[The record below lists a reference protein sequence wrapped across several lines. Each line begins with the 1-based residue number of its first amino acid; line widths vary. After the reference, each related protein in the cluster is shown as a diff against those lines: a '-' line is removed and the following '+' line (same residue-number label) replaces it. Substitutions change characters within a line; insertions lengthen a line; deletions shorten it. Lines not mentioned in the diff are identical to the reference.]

1 MISKKLMSDIF
12 ISYSRRDSEQALS
25 LAERLRASGITVWID
40 QHGIEAA
47 TSWSKEIV
55 DGIESSKAFLILLSH
70 SSLWSANV
78 VKELSIASEEG
89 RPIVPVELEAVT
101 IPSEFKYQLAGL
113 QRAQYTDFD
122 SILRALA
129 RLGIFNETGD
139 VPERKFPQ
147 ASPQALLPAP
157 RNNRKYAIGAVLL
170 LLTLAIGAYFLFFS
184 KKHDSESTNI
194 KTLAVLP
201 FESLSADKN
210 DEFFADGMTSTLID
224 MFMSMPELRV
234 VDRRTS
240 MDYKSTKL
248 DMKSLSSALESR
260 YIVTGTVQRQADQIL
275 INVQLTDAETGTVL
289 FSKSYSGKTDA
300 LLELQKQ
307 IAENIVVELQLAFNP
322 NNTLTSTSLSRSS
335 NPQAHELCMKADYAE
350 EHGELD
356 TAIAYFIQAAK
367 HDSAFAFPYLMVAR
381 LYGNLAMSPH
391 SLPRHI
397 PLADSFLAIGKRLD
411 TAQEYSHFVG
421 SWIATVHG
429 DFDRAVAEAT
439 AYINKRP
446 RESRGY
452 YVLGL
457 AYFQTK
463 QYELSAQN
471 FMEVL
476 KREPVNMHSRLM
488 GMLTLWFARDTVQLR
503 QFSSQAIPIFEAWM
517 TRHPDDK
524 QVRNNSIPLALV
536 WSGRGDEACKRME
549 QLIKTKGVDS
559 QYFLNSAAINAL
571 SGKLDRAMELMR
583 QEVARLGVQK
593 VDFER
598 GFFDNIRNLPEFQA
612 WVKQKEALTKKNG

>member
-1 MISKKLMSDIF
+1 MADIF

-25 LAERLRASGITVWID
+25 LAERLRASGLTVWID

-55 DGIESSKAFLILLSH
+55 DAIESSKAFVILLSH
-70 SSLWSANV
+70 SSLLSANV
-78 VKELSIASEEG
+78 VKELSIASESG
-89 RPIVPVELEAVT
+89 RSIVPVDLEAVT

-122 SILRALA
+122 SILRALS
-129 RLGIFNETGD
+129 RLGISGGTGD

-147 ASPQALLPAP
+147 ASPQALLPPA
-157 RNNRKYAIGAVLL
+157 RKNKKYVISAALVV
-170 LLTLAIGAYFLFFS
+170 LTLAIGGYFLFFS
-184 KKHDSESTNI
+184 NKHDSSNTGI
-194 KTLAVLP
+194 KTLVVLP
-201 FESLSADKN
+201 FENLSAEKDN
-210 DEFFADGMTSTLID
+210 EFFADGMTTTLID

-240 MDYKSTKL
+240 MEYKSTKL
-248 DMKSLSSALESR
+248 DMKSLAAALESR
-260 YIVTGTVQRQADQIL
+260 YIVTGTVQRQGDQIL
-275 INVQLTDAETGTVL
+275 INVQLTDAETRTVL

-322 NNTLTSTSLSRSS
+322 NNSITFTSESRSS

-350 EHGELD
+350 GQGKLD

-381 LYGNLAMSPH
+381 LYGNLAMGPR

-397 PLADSFLAIGKRLD
+397 PLADSFLTIGKQLD

-421 SWIATVHG
+421 SWIASVHG

-439 AYINKRP
+439 AYIKKRP
-446 RESRGY
+446 RESKGY

-457 AYFQTK
+457 AYFQTR
-463 QYELSAQN
+463 QYEQSAQN

-476 KREPVNMHSRLM
+476 KREPVNMHSRFM
-488 GMLTLWFARDTVQLR
+488 AMLNLWFARDTVQLR
-503 QFSSQAIPIFEAWM
+503 QFSSQAIPIFKAWM
-517 TRHPDDK
+517 TKHPDDK
-524 QVRNNSIPLALV
+524 EVRNNSIPLALV
-536 WSGRGDEACKRME
+536 WSGRGDEACMRME
-549 QLIKTKGVDS
+549 QLIKTPGVDS
-559 QYFLNSAAINAL
+559 QYFLNTAAINAL

-583 QEVARLGVQK
+583 QEVARLGVK
-593 VDFER
+593 NVDFDR
-598 GFFDNIRNLPEFQA
+598 GFFDNIRNFPEFQA